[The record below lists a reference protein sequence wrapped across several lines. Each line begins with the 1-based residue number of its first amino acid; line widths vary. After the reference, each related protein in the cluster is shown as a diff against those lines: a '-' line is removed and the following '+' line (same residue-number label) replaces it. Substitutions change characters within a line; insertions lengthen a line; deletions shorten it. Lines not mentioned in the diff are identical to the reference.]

1 MNKKTKLFL
10 FAVNGIL
17 LTVVLYLLYLKVY
30 KINVAL
36 SCEYGTQQAALV
48 EIIREHFKGNLE
60 KGNRI
65 QPELIFIFNE
75 LPHAANLENIDKLY
89 TLYRDKLSCKV
100 IFTKKIRM
108 EVPVR
113 FPYRFLTRYRFSC
126 ESKDIRYKQNFYL
139 LLAGDRLVYS
149 SKDFNFLEMNFIVK
163 KNVAKDFSVAGSQLS
178 VRELRERVIRRLNA
192 KGLELLDI
200 YTDKPRQFESFSEFS
215 GIYFFHVSCSGCQLK
230 TMLNSLKLKRI
241 LDEEKVLII
250 FSIFANRFDV
260 KSLLEQEGI
269 ELPVYID
276 AKDEFL
282 LHSKMTNDK
291 ENPVIIRQEE
301 LRSGQ

>member
-1 MNKKTKLFL
+1 MNKRTKLLL

-17 LTVVLYLLYLKVY
+17 LAVIIYLVYLTVY
-30 KINVAL
+30 KITVAF
-36 SCEYGTQQAALV
+36 SCEYGTQPAALV
-48 EIIREHFKGNLE
+48 EIIRGHFQGNLE
-60 KGNRI
+60 ESNRI
-65 QPELIFIFNE
+65 QAQLICIFNE
-75 LPHAANLENIDKLY
+75 VPHAANLENIDKLY

-126 ESKDIRYKQNFYL
+126 ETKDIRYKQNFYL
-139 LLAGDRLVYS
+139 LLIGDRLVYS

-163 KNVAKDFSVAGSQLS
+163 KNIEKDFSVAGSQMS
-178 VRELRERVIRRLNA
+178 VRELRERVIQKLNE

-200 YTDKPRQFESFSEFS
+200 ITNQPRRFESFSEFS
-215 GIYFFHVSCSGCQLK
+215 EIYFFHVSCSGCQLK
-230 TMLNSLKLKRI
+230 TMLNTLKLKKI

-250 FSIFANRFDV
+250 FSIFGNRFDL

-269 ELPVYID
+269 GLPVYID
-276 AKDEFL
+276 SKDEFF
-282 LHSKMTNDK
+282 LHSRMTNDK
-291 ENPVIIRQEE
+291 ENPVIIRRDE